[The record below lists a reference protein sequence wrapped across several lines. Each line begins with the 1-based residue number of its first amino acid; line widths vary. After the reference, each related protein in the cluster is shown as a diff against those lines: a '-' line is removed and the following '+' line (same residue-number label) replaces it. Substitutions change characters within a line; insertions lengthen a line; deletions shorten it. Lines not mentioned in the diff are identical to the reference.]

1 MSTTNVA
8 LPIEKPMNPALL
20 AQRKRALL
28 RKFTLLQQMNTG
40 KSGNVEIRGTKAGTT
55 GNRTVLPLG
64 NLEDPEYLDMLEGMM
79 DHENGHCKHTDFSVW
94 FAIKHKL
101 VKRLTNIFEDIRI
114 EKLVSHEYPGAKTN
128 LLKLVDVAIKR
139 GLFSAPSYEDDLI
152 AMVQKYFLY
161 SGRYHHLDQ
170 YSLRDYAH
178 GAQFVLSRALPN
190 AFPKLEIICNSS
202 GSTLSTNEAKNL
214 AEEVLRILQEEQQD
228 QEQQQQAQQEQKNEN
243 QEQEE
248 NQEQGEQNESDDS
261 EPGKSQSD
269 EDKENDD
276 QGDESDDEIQ
286 EDQSGDSGDD
296 DGDEEQDES
305 KGDKSGGL
313 GDSENDDSEGDI
325 SEESENGDE
334 NDVADGDK
342 PSNSDADSSE
352 DEEDSE
358 GDQTGES
365 DDSESDEG
373 KGNYSE
379 SDPNGEQQKSDSDQS
394 ESSDEGEGYSLEAGA
409 EDIEKALNAGEEDFM
424 EDMHEAIRR
433 MMEEKAE
440 EHLAEFRVE
449 HNDAY
454 AEPTLPFPCSKSGE
468 AAGIPNWMPQARTLS
483 QRIKTTLHSILYD
496 RNRVKRRYDNQGTE
510 ICAGTLWGV
519 KAGNS
524 RIFRTENISKAPN
537 TAFSILVD
545 RSTSMGVVEM
555 NMANV
560 AAFAIAQA
568 LEFIKGAECEV
579 MYYPFGDNR
588 GEGFNHIAKAF
599 NERIASTATR
609 SFNVRCGGGTPTAEA
624 LQGATGRLAMRK
636 EERKIL
642 FLITDGDTYGPNV
655 QAALKECDILGVT
668 VIGIGINTGKL
679 AGFEHRPH
687 ISINSSSEL
696 DRALFNYL
704 KDYYRA

>member
-8 LPIEKPMNPALL
+8 LPTEKPMNPALL
-20 AQRKRALL
+20 AQRKRSLL

-101 VKRLTNIFEDIRI
+101 VKQLTNIFEDVRI
-114 EKLVSHEYPGAKTN
+114 EKLVGHEYPGAKTN
-128 LLKLVDVAIKR
+128 LIKLVDVAIKR
-139 GLFSAPSYEDDLI
+139 GLFSAPSHEDDLI

-161 SGRYHHLDQ
+161 YGRYQHLAQ

-202 GSTLSTNEAKNL
+202 GSTLSTNDAKNL
-214 AEEVLRILQEEQQD
+214 AEEVLRVLQEEQQD
-228 QEQQQQAQQEQKNEN
+228 QEQQQQEQQEQNEN
-243 QEQEE
+243 QEQEDD
-248 NQEQGEQNESDDS
+248 QEQGEQNESDDS
-261 EPGKSQSD
+261 ESGNSQSD
-269 EDKENDD
+269 KDQENND
-276 QGDESDDEIQ
+276 QGDESDDENQ
-286 EDQSGDSGDD
+286 DDQSGDSGDD
-296 DGDEEQDES
+296 NSDEEQDES
-305 KGDKSGGL
+305 NDDQSGGS
-313 GDSENDDSEGDI
+313 GDSENDDSDDDE
-325 SEESENGDE
+325 SEDSENGDE
-334 NDVADGDK
+334 SDDAEGDQTGD
-342 PSNSDADSSE
+342 SDADSSD
-352 DEEDSE
+352 DEENSE
-358 GDQTGES
+358 GDQIGDSDHSDS
-365 DDSESDEG
+365 DD
-373 KGNYSE
+373 GNE
-379 SDPNGEQQKSDSDQS
+379 DDAENDPNGDQQQSDSDQS
-394 ESSDEGEGYSLEAGA
+394 DNSEEGEGYSLEAGV
-409 EDIEKALNAGEEDFM
+409 EDIEKALNADDEDFM

-433 MMEEKAE
+433 VMEEKAE
-440 EHLAEFRVE
+440 EHLEEFREE

-454 AEPTLPFPCSKSGE
+454 AEPTLPFPCSKSCE
-468 AAGIPNWMPQARTLS
+468 AAGVPNWMPQARTLS
-483 QRIKTTLHSILYD
+483 QRLKTTLHSILYD
-496 RNRVKRRYDNQGTE
+496 RNRVKRHYDNQGTE

-545 RSTSMGVVEM
+545 RSGSMGTYEM

-579 MYYPFGDNR
+579 MYYPFGDYR
-588 GEGFNHIAKAF
+588 GGGFNHVAKAF

-609 SFNVRCGGGTPTAEA
+609 SFNVRSDGGTPTAEA

-668 VIGIGINTGKL
+668 VIGIGINTGEL

>member
-8 LPIEKPMNPALL
+8 LPTEKPMNPALL
-20 AQRKRALL
+20 AQRKRSLL

-101 VKRLTNIFEDIRI
+101 VKQLTNIFEDVRI
-114 EKLVSHEYPGAKTN
+114 EKLVGHEYPGAKTN
-128 LLKLVDVAIKR
+128 LIKLVDVAIKR
-139 GLFSAPSYEDDLI
+139 GLFSAPSHEDDLI

-161 SGRYHHLDQ
+161 YGRYQQLAQ

-178 GAQFVLSRALPN
+178 GAQFVLSRALPH

-202 GSTLSTNEAKNL
+202 GSTLSTNDAKNL
-214 AEEVLRILQEEQQD
+214 AEEVLRVLQEEQQD
-228 QEQQQQAQQEQKNEN
+228 QEQQQQEQQEQNEN
-243 QEQEE
+243 REQEE
-248 NQEQGEQNESDDS
+248 DQEQGEQDESDDS
-261 EPGKSQSD
+261 ESGNSQSD
-269 EDKENDD
+269 KDQENDD
-276 QGDESDDEIQ
+276 QGDESND
-286 EDQSGDSGDD
+286 DQSGGS
-296 DGDEEQDES
+296 
-305 KGDKSGGL
+305 
-313 GDSENDDSEGDI
+313 GDSENDDSDDD
-325 SEESENGDE
+325 ESEDSVNGDE
-334 NDVADGDK
+334 SDDAEVDQTGD
-342 PSNSDADSSE
+342 SDSDSSD
-352 DEEDSE
+352 DEENSE
-358 GDQTGES
+358 GDQTGDS
-365 DDSESDEG
+365 DDS
-373 KGNYSE
+373 
-379 SDPNGEQQKSDSDQS
+379 DSD
-394 ESSDEGEGYSLEAGA
+394 DGEGYSLEAGV
-409 EDIEKALNAGEEDFM
+409 EDIEKALNADDEDFM

-433 MMEEKAE
+433 VMEEKAE
-440 EHLAEFRVE
+440 EHLEEFREE

-454 AEPTLPFPCSKSGE
+454 AKPTLPFPCSMSFE
-468 AAGIPNWMPQARTLS
+468 TAGVPNWMPQARTLS
-483 QRIKTTLHSILYD
+483 QRLKTTLHSILYD

-524 RIFRTENISKAPN
+524 RIFRTENISQAPN

-545 RSTSMGVVEM
+545 RSDSMGTYEM

-579 MYYPFGDNR
+579 MYYPFRDYQG
-588 GEGFNHIAKAF
+588 GFNHVAKAF

-609 SFNVRCGGGTPTAEA
+609 SFNVRSDGGTPTAEA

-655 QAALKECDILGVT
+655 QAALKECDILGLT
-668 VIGIGINTGKL
+668 VIGIGINTGEL

-687 ISINSSSEL
+687 ILIKSSSEL